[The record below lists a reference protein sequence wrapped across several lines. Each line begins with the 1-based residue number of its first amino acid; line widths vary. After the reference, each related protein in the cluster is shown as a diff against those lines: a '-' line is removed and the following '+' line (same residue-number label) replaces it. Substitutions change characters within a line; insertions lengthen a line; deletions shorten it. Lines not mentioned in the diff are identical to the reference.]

1 MECALDFSE
10 LGKATAD
17 INGTATHRMM
27 KLYRHPTDGNKVM
40 GEMYRDPAAQ
50 LPRLVTLAEGGT
62 APNFEVLDVKELGEF
77 TRNTLPM
84 APHSATGIEGAHV
97 GVATLKKV
105 LTAHSGG
112 NQYALPAP
120 RKLRSDPTKVDE
132 FFQECLAAVADIWIP
147 ATVTEEPPNF
157 AERMWFP
164 PGAKLQDPNLVANAI
179 TGTAALGPA
188 LPVDNPHIGGAK
200 RIRESHV
207 DTDEISDNHGGIP
220 AIFECDESHY
230 VQGGE
235 LAVWLAQIVDVRE
248 DNNNPGC
255 SIYRAIW
262 YEDPVLAA
270 NGDTGTAEVYSR
282 DGPGTYI
289 GLPQYRLITADS
301 SLNHGTNQKNGK
313 WKKGGAS
320 CGMRLP
326 KSAMA
331 FWKTVVE
338 ETIARKD
345 ADRAAEPSDID
356 SEPVSRAKAA
366 KRRRKAT
373 AA

>member
-1 MECALDFSE
+1 MFWRQPVRPAGPEEVTIGPDEGRRIFPRMPCCGCRHLDP
-10 LGKATAD
+10 GNGHRGATEFRRAD
-17 INGTATHRMM
+17 VV
-27 KLYRHPTDGNKVM
+27 PTR
-40 GEMYRDPAAQ
+40 GEAAGPQ
-50 LPRLVTLAEGGT
+50 PR
-62 APNFEVLDVKELGEF
+62 
-77 TRNTLPM
+77 R
-84 APHSATGIEGAHV
+84 
-97 GVATLKKV
+97 
-105 LTAHSGG
+105 
-112 NQYALPAP
+112 Q
-120 RKLRSDPTKVDE
+120 R
-132 FFQECLAAVADIWIP
+132 
-147 ATVTEEPPNF
+147 
-157 AERMWFP
+157 
-164 PGAKLQDPNLVANAI
+164 I

-220 AIFECDESHY
+220 AIFECDESYY

-289 GLPQYRLITADS
+289 GLPQCRLITADS